1 VAAIFFEIKMHEPL
15 IRVVPDRSTRLDILI
30 ARQKCR
36 LAGFCLLMI
45 GLLPVSGVAQI
56 TQPLLPYAAAPSA
69 PQLPAAAPGEQ
80 PTYAGETV
88 ISRPRPEFNPIGL
101 RTGDFFWFPRA
112 ELDESYNSNIF
123 ATSTSPT
130 YDLITALQP
139 SFDILSIFPRNSL
152 NFHGNSLVQ
161 VYADHPAQNTQDG
174 TISAD
179 GRLDVT
185 AGSSFYGIAQVAHQ
199 HISYGSPNSP
209 GNIAQPVT
217 FWDYLA
223 RAGYAQGGRRLSFGI
238 DVGVAAAQYNA
249 APLVGGGVS
258 PQASQDSTISDAAVR
273 ASYEIIPDYLG
284 YVRLGGSLYDYW
296 HTVPGGTRPNSS
308 IYRVDVGL
316 QILPRHI
323 IYGSVYAGYLVQ
335 NFDQSGL
342 GSTSAPDYGG
352 QLVWNVTQLTT
363 LTFNGLRVFNTGTP
377 SSGTM
382 FIPGPAGNGYLVTT
396 LTANADHELL
406 RNLLLNF
413 NVGYEND
420 SFQGITRTD
429 NVYDASVG
437 FRYLVNRNL
446 FLGATYSYYQ
456 RSSNFPGASFTQ
468 NLLMLRAG
476 TQF

>member
-1 VAAIFFEIKMHEPL
+1 
-15 IRVVPDRSTRLDILI
+15 
-30 ARQKCR
+30 
-36 LAGFCLLMI
+36 
-45 GLLPVSGVAQI
+45 
-56 TQPLLPYAAAPSA
+56 
-69 PQLPAAAPGEQ
+69 
-80 PTYAGETV
+80 
-88 ISRPRPEFNPIGL
+88 
-101 RTGDFFWFPRA
+101 
-112 ELDESYNSNIF
+112 
-123 ATSTSPT
+123 
-130 YDLITALQP
+130 
-139 SFDILSIFPRNSL
+139 
-152 NFHGNSLVQ
+152 
-161 VYADHPAQNTQDG
+161 
-174 TISAD
+174 
-179 GRLDVT
+179 
-185 AGSSFYGIAQVAHQ
+185 
-199 HISYGSPNSP
+199 
-209 GNIAQPVT
+209 
-217 FWDYLA
+217 
-223 RAGYAQGGRRLSFGI
+223 
-238 DVGVAAAQYNA
+238 
-249 APLVGGGVS
+249 
-258 PQASQDSTISDAAVR
+258 
-273 ASYEIIPDYLG
+273 
-284 YVRLGGSLYDYW
+284 
-296 HTVPGGTRPNSS
+296 
-308 IYRVDVGL
+308 
-316 QILPRHI
+316 
-323 IYGSVYAGYLVQ
+323 LVQ